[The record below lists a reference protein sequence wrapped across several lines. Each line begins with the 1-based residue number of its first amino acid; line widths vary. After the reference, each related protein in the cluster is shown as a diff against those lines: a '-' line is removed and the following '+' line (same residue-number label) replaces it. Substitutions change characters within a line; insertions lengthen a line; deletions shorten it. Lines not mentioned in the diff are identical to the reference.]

1 MSFDLTGARVWLTGA
16 SAGIGAATAV
26 RLAHAG
32 ARLALC
38 ARRRDRLDSVR
49 GSLRD
54 PSSHLVLQ
62 CDVTSPESVKSA
74 AAELEVA
81 WGGLDALVANAGV
94 GAWTPVAETDEA
106 TLDHVVQTNFNGVV
120 RCIRA
125 AVPLLRQSRRGDRRI
140 VLVTSGVGFRG
151 YPGLG
156 VYSATKAAL
165 HGLADVLRVELDVDA
180 IATSIVAPGLTAT
193 EFKAASLG
201 APRDRASDG
210 IPPEAVADVIARALE
225 IGGPVYALNAKA
237 RLAGILNL
245 LWPRFVDRKMRA
257 LTRSDASSPT

>member
-16 SAGIGAATAV
+16 SAGIGAATAL
-26 RLAHAG
+26 RLANAG
-32 ARLALC
+32 ARIALS
-38 ARRRDRLDSVR
+38 ARRRDRLEGVR
-49 GSLRD
+49 DSLRS
-54 PSSHLVLQ
+54 PGSHLVVP
-62 CDVTSPESVKSA
+62 CDVASPESVRSA
-74 AAELEVA
+74 AAELTAA

-94 GAWTPVAETDEA
+94 GAWTPVADTDEP
-106 TLDHVVQTNFNGVV
+106 TLEHVVETNFNGVV

-125 AVPLLRQSRRGDRRI
+125 AVPLLRQSQRAERRI
-140 VLVTSGVGFRG
+140 VLVSSGVGFRG

-201 APRDRASDG
+201 SPRDRASDG
-210 IPPEAVADVIARALE
+210 VPPAAVAEVIARALE
-225 IGGPVYALNAKA
+225 RGGAVYALNAKA

-257 LTRSDASSPT
+257 LTRRDASSRT